1 MSYMGYI
8 GSRYG
13 NGLNGPSRTKVEE
26 MVRFT
31 YPLEARRESRQ

>member
-1 MSYMGYI
+1 MSYM

-26 MVRFT
+26 MVRFRYT
-31 YPLEARRESRQ
+31 LEAMQESRQ